1 MEKKIS
7 IIIPVYNVEKYLVE
21 CLDSV
26 MTQSLREIEI
36 ICVNDGSKDKS
47 GEILAEYAEK
57 DNRIVIINKSNGGL
71 SSARNAGLSF
81 ATGKYILFLD
91 SDDYLYTSDAL
102 SVLYQKAEESSLDQL
117 FFDADVV
124 FENEEVRNR
133 NSNYITYYKRKNNYP
148 NIVAGKELFCLLQ
161 ASWDFKPNACMQLFL
176 RKFLSDNNLNFCE
189 NILHEDEVFTLEC
202 VALSKKAAYINFICL
217 TRRIRDNSIM
227 TTSQKAGSIYGYYY
241 GIMEL
246 IEFAQ
251 QNLSIMD
258 EPFAGYFVQRLGVM
272 MELAARLYYREN
284 ETDKKKIIAQVTD
297 EHQFQF
303 AANMYVCGKIVSL
316 KESLDR
322 VNSEKKIREK
332 KLCDAMCR
340 IQDLEKQLNDE
351 KETTEIIRNELRQE
365 QTRLKQI
372 RQSKSFKVGKAVTW
386 VPRKVKRAINENR
399 EQRVKKVYLIGTPE
413 FGNLGDHMISE
424 VELEFLRTVY
434 SDENIYEI
442 SMDEYWKTKDK
453 LKSRISENDLLVFH
467 GGGNVGNLWPKSEY
481 IRRDAFSIWK
491 RQKKII
497 MPQSIYFTKDQEGK
511 KELEETQK
519 AYNISNLLLCCRDQA
534 SYRFAQKEIPCGR
547 MYVPDI
553 VLFHKPLPR
562 APKERKGVL
571 LCFRNDKEMA
581 LSEQQKADIVQIVRK
596 KYSRVEEIDTVG
608 EKLNRVTRRDGLC
621 HFFDKL
627 CSAEIVI
634 TDRLHGMIFCALE
647 GIPCIVLDNSYHKV
661 LGGYDWIE
669 ALEYI
674 QYISDVE
681 ELSKWL
687 DYPWKDSYRYPYEKY
702 REKFKPL
709 LRIL

>member
-26 MTQSLREIEI
+26 ITQSLQEIEI
-36 ICVNDGSKDKS
+36 ICVNDGSTDMS
-47 GEILAEYAEK
+47 GDILSEYAEK

-71 SSARNAGLSF
+71 SSARNAGLSIS
-81 ATGKYILFLD
+81 TGKYILFLD
-91 SDDYLYTSDAL
+91 SDDYLYTSEVL

-117 FFDADVV
+117 FFDAEVV
-124 FENEEVRNR
+124 FENDKVRKK
-133 NSNYITYYKRKNNYP
+133 NSNYITYYKRKNNYT
-148 NIVAGKELFCLLQ
+148 NVVTGKDLFCSFQ
-161 ASWDFKPNACMQLFL
+161 ANWDFKPNACMQLFL
-176 RKFLSDNNLNFCE
+176 RKFLTDNNLTFCE
-189 NILHEDEVFTLEC
+189 NMLHEDEVFTLEC
-202 VALSKKAAYINFICL
+202 VTLSKKAAYINFICL

-246 IEFAQ
+246 LEFAQ

-284 ETDKKKIIAQVTD
+284 ETEKKKIVVQATD

-303 AANMYVCGKIVSL
+303 ATNMYIWGKIVSL
-316 KESLDR
+316 KESLER
-322 VNSEKKIREK
+322 VKSENIIQEKKI
-332 KLCDAMCR
+332 CDALCR
-340 IQDLEKQLNDE
+340 IQNLEKQLNDE
-351 KETTEIIRNELRQE
+351 KETTEIIREELRQE
-365 QTRLKQI
+365 QTRIKHI
-372 RQSKSFKVGKAVTW
+372 RQSKSFKIGKTVTW
-386 VPRKVKRAINENR
+386 IPRKVKKVINENR
-399 EQRVKKVYLIGTPE
+399 EQRVKNVYLIGTPE

-424 VELEFLRTVY
+424 VELEFLKTVY
-434 SDENIYEI
+434 SDDNIYEI

-491 RQKKII
+491 RQKKIV
-497 MPQSIYFTKDQEGK
+497 MPQSIYFTQDQEGK
-511 KELEETQK
+511 KELGETQK
-519 AYNISNLLLCCRDQA
+519 AYKAPNLLLCCRDQV
-534 SYRFAQKEIPCGR
+534 SYRFAQKEIPCEG

-562 APKERKGVL
+562 VPKERKGVL
-571 LCFRNDKEMA
+571 LCFRNDKEMV
-581 LSEQQKADIVQIVRK
+581 LTKQQKADIVQMVRK

-608 EKLNRVTRRDGLC
+608 EKMNRDTRPEGLRR
-621 HFFDKL
+621 FFDKL

-647 GIPCIVLDNSYHKV
+647 GIPCIALDNSYQKV
-661 LGGYDWIE
+661 LGAYNWLE
-669 ALEYI
+669 PLEYI

-687 DYPWKDSYRYPYEKY
+687 NYPWKNNYRYPYEKY

-709 LRIL
+709 LKKL